1 MIETTLLVHPN
12 VLGEFAAYNQF
23 LDLADG
29 LLAQMNLEG
38 VFQIA
43 SFHPDYQFA
52 GTSPG
57 DAENYTNRSPYP
69 TLHILREAS
78 LARAIDATPD
88 IDEVPTRNIAK
99 MKSLSAEQLRK
110 LIQELS
116 RRGRNLDIHSATGTG
131 LYTSRSRCRSDVA
144 LGPELR
150 PSPVFGRAHAVATDP
165 DRLCADLH
173 IPGRFGA
180 DYLRRTRS
188 HAGRRELDCPE
199 HRSTLPKGPLF
210 AASLV
215 SVLVGGGSTL
225 VLITQ
230 GVLGLDPW
238 YQPSF
243 MIPLAGM
250 IFSASMTNISLA
262 LERLHAE
269 LNNGVEFDSARDIAF
284 RASMIPVINSFFA
297 VGLISLP
304 GMMTGQI
311 LSGVSPLI
319 AARYQIMVMCM
330 IFGAAGLST
339 ICFLVMMRGHKYF
352 ANGSAQYNDRTSRH
366 SP

>member
-1 MIETTLLVHPN
+1 MDVTLISIPRLALAFIPVAIVIVLMWRWSHGYGRALYSVGRMLLQLTLIGYVLIYIFQAESGLLIAG
-12 VLGEFAAYNQF
+12 VLGVMLIAASW
-23 LDLADG
+23 
-29 LLAQMNLEG
+29 
-38 VFQIA
+38 IA
-43 SFHPDYQFA
+43 LN
-52 GTSPG
+52 T
-57 DAENYTNRSPYP
+57 
-69 TLHILREAS
+69 
-78 LARAIDATPD
+78 ID
-88 IDEVPTRNIAK
+88 
-99 MKSLSAEQLRK
+99 
-110 LIQELS
+110 
-116 RRGRNLDIHSATGTG
+116 
-131 LYTSRSRCRSDVA
+131 
-144 LGPELR
+144 
-150 PSPVFGRAHAVATDP
+150 
-165 DRLCADLH
+165 
-173 IPGRFGA
+173 
-180 DYLRRTRS
+180 
-188 HAGRRELDCPE
+188 
-199 HRSTLPKGPLF
+199 LPKGPLF
-210 AASLV
+210 TASLI

-262 LERLHAE
+262 LERLNAE
-269 LNNGVEFDSARDIAF
+269 MQNGAGFDAARDTAF

-339 ICFLVMMRGHKYF
+339 ICFLVMMRGHSYF
-352 ANGSAQYNDRTSRH
+352 AAQEQ
-366 SP
+366 P